1 MFGNKKASVPQ
12 SGSLDSSVNPPV
24 TSISRRDFFR
34 ISLLSLGSLA
44 FRNPILSKGI
54 LPPED
59 RISKPIA
66 LGRVAADYI
75 HIYAEPSFKS
85 ERLERLK
92 KDTILPLMAIVP
104 TSLGWKG
111 ANPNWYQTTK
121 GLIHSGHIQ
130 LVQNQI
136 NKPVHSIPEGGQ
148 LGEITCAYAQ
158 GLRYTRV
165 NGWQPFYRLYYQTTH
180 WITDIVEG
188 PKEGR
193 WHRPGQPW
201 YEITDERLRVRYC
214 IPAFYVRLIKPAEF
228 SPISTH
234 VPPDEKRI
242 QVSISEQKL
251 TAFEG
256 DKPVFETFVSTGVH
270 TDGPT
275 TNGIPT
281 DTPLGRFRIGNK
293 MPSRHMGDG
302 TLDPDIY
309 AYELPGVP
317 WNMFFVSTGVAF
329 HGAYWHNNFGYRM
342 SAGCVN
348 LRPDEA
354 KWLYRWT
361 TPTMLPDEWH
371 RYERGTNV
379 DVIV

>member
-1 MFGNKKASVPQ
+1 
-12 SGSLDSSVNPPV
+12 V
-24 TSISRRDFFR
+24 TSVSRRDFL
-34 ISLLSLGSLA
+34 SLGLLSLGSLA
-44 FRNPILSKGI
+44 FHNPKFARVLR
-54 LPPED
+54 PPED
-59 RISKPIA
+59 NAPKSMA

-75 HIYAEPSFKS
+75 HIYQEPSFKS
-85 ERLERLK
+85 ERIGRLK
-92 KDTILPLMAIVP
+92 KDTLIPLMAVVP
-104 TSLGWKG
+104 TTLGWRG
-111 ANPNWYQTTK
+111 ANPNWYQTAR
-121 GLIHSGHIQ
+121 GMIHSGH
-130 LVQNQI
+130 VQCVEYYI
-136 NKPVHSIPEGGQ
+136 NRPASSIPEGGQ

-158 GLRYTRV
+158 GLRYSRT
-165 NGWQPFYRLYYQTTH
+165 NGWKPFYRLYYQTNH
-180 WITDIVEG
+180 WITDIIDG
-188 PKEGR
+188 PKEGP

-201 YEITDERLRVRYC
+201 YEITDERLRVRYAV
-214 IPAFYVRLIKPAEF
+214 PAFYVRLISPDEF
-228 SPISTH
+228 SPISPE
-234 VPPDEKRI
+234 VPAEDKLIR
-242 QVSISEQKL
+242 VSISDQKL

-256 DKPVFETFVSTGVH
+256 EKSVFETLVSTGVH

-281 DTPLGRFRIGNK
+281 DTPIGRFRIGNK

-348 LRPDEA
+348 LRPEDA

-361 TPTMLPDEWH
+361 TPTMQSDEWYRH
-371 RYERGTNV
+371 ERGTSI
-379 DVIV
+379 DVVA